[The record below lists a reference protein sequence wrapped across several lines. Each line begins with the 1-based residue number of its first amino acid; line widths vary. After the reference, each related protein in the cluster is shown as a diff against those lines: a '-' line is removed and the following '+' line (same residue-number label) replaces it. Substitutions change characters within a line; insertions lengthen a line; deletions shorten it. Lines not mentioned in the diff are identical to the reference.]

1 MLEVEFEV
9 EVEEAEG
16 IEVERVN
23 LTWVIK
29 TLLDLL
35 PLNPGD
41 ERWPDGNLPE
51 VNVVVNNEVVRLG
64 MEELIDDEG
73 RGRSGDWD
81 WVLVADKDCDAWG
94 KQLTGFKLVIR
105 IK

>member
-1 MLEVEFEV
+1 MNLGMLSMLEVEFEV

-41 ERWPDGNLPE
+41 ER
-51 VNVVVNNEVVRLG
+51 
-64 MEELIDDEG
+64 
-73 RGRSGDWD
+73 
-81 WVLVADKDCDAWG
+81 
-94 KQLTGFKLVIR
+94 
-105 IK
+105 